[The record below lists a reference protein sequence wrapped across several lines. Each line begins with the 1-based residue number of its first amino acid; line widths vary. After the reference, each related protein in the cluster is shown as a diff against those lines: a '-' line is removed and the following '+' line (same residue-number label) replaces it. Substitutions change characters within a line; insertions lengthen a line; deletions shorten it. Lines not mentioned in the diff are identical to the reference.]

1 MKKLLS
7 GNEAIAL
14 GAYHAGVAVAAAYP
28 GTPST
33 EILEALATLE
43 GLYVEW
49 STNEKVALEVAM
61 GASYGGVRALATMKH
76 VGLNV
81 AADPFFGVAV
91 TGVNGG
97 FVIVSADDPG
107 LHSSQ
112 GEQDNRR
119 FAPFAKIPMLEPTDS
134 ADAYRVMDR
143 AYEIS
148 ETFDTPVM
156 LRSTTRVSH
165 CKSIVEVDKE
175 RRASPG
181 KPGFKHSPAKYVMVP
196 GNARLRRLAVEERI
210 AKLAAYVEHF
220 PMNEITWGSRKLGV
234 IASGIGYQYAR
245 EVFGNA
251 SFLKLVTTYP
261 VPAELIKNFAKE
273 VEKVIVVEELDPYLE
288 EQVRLLGINVSGKA
302 FIPPYGELN
311 PDVVAAGAVKAGLIP
326 KVERPAIKPVDP
338 PLPPRP
344 PLLCAGCPHRGP
356 EYTLRRL
363 GFQSPGEKGT
373 GGIVVTGDIGCY
385 TLGVMPPLNAIDT
398 TACMGAS
405 IGQAIG
411 LKRAGIEEKVAA
423 VIGDSTFMH
432 SGITGLVDMVYNR
445 TPVTVVILDNG
456 TTAMTGHQ
464 GNPASGVSAR
474 GDKSPNVD
482 LESLVKGVGVRNVSV
497 VSSFDLPALKTTL
510 RTAVESD
517 EPAVVIVRGD
527 CPLNKRV
534 ASKPLVV
541 DNELCNNCHICLSVG
556 CPAISISDT
565 GETVISDL
573 CVGPACTVCAQVCP
587 RKAIGVLRT
596 IPEGEGTK

>member
-1 MKKLLS
+1 LKQLLS

-14 GAYHAGVAVAAAYP
+14 GAYHAGISVAAAYP

-33 EILEALATLE
+33 EIMESLAKFE

-61 GASYGGVRALATMKH
+61 GACYGGVRALASMKH
-76 VGLNV
+76 VGLNI
-81 AADPFFGVAV
+81 AADAFFGVAV

-97 FVIVSADDPG
+97 LVIVSADDPG

-119 FAPFAKIPMLEPTDS
+119 FAPFAKVPMFEPTDS
-134 ADAYRVMDR
+134 NDAYRLMDWV
-143 AYEIS
+143 YQVS
-148 ETFDTPVM
+148 ETFDTPVL

-165 CKSIVEVDKE
+165 CKSIVDVNKK
-175 RRASPG
+175 RQSSMA
-181 KPGFKHSPAKYVMVP
+181 KPAFKHSPAKYVMVP
-196 GNARLRRLAVEERI
+196 ANARVRRLAMEERA
-210 AKLAAYVEHF
+210 AKLAAYSEHF
-220 PMNEITWGSRKLGV
+220 PMNEIIRGSRRLGV

-245 EVFGNA
+245 EVFEGA
-251 SFLKLVTTYP
+251 SFLKLVMTWP

-288 EQVRLLGINVSGKA
+288 EQVRLLGIDVTGKA

-311 PDVVAAGAVKAGLIP
+311 TDVVAAGAMKAGLIP
-326 KVERPAIKPVDP
+326 KVEKPAAKAITP

-344 PLLCAGCPHRGP
+344 PLLCAGCPHRAA
-356 EYTLRRL
+356 EYALRRL
-363 GFQSPGEKGT
+363 GFRSPDEKRIPGEIGT
-373 GGIVVTGDIGCY
+373 GGIVITGDIGCY
-385 TLGVMPPLNAIDT
+385 TLGVMPPLNALDT

-405 IGQAIG
+405 IGQAMG
-411 LKRAGIEEKVAA
+411 LARAGINEKIAA

-432 SGITGLVDMVYNR
+432 SGITGLVDMVYNQ

-464 GNPASGVSAR
+464 GNPASGISAR
-474 GDKSPNVD
+474 GEKVTNID
-482 LESLVKGVGVRNVSV
+482 LEALVKGAGVKNVSLV
-497 VSSFDLPALKTTL
+497 NSFDLAALKSTIKG
-510 RTAVESD
+510 AIESN

-541 DNELCNNCHICLSVG
+541 DKDLCNKCHICLGVG
-556 CPAISISDT
+556 CPAISISAD
-565 GETVISDL
+565 GEIVIGEL
-573 CVGPACTVCAQVCP
+573 CVGAACNVCAQVCP
-587 RKAIGVLRT
+587 RKAIS
-596 IPEGEGTK
+596 EATK